1 MTQLRLTWQ
10 DDVTVMS
17 VGVCRRV
24 KGRVGPCKRV
34 RRRATRGRTH
44 RKRCRRVR
52 VRGMLDGDRSGVAK

>member
-24 KGRVGPCKRV
+24 GAAGVGQR
-34 RRRATRGRTH
+34 
-44 RKRCRRVR
+44 
-52 VRGMLDGDRSGVAK
+52 VAKLIENVAGT